1 MSRPLLLLPT
11 YNESQN
17 LPGFIPE
24 VLAAFP
30 ADILIID
37 DNSPDGTGRIADE
50 LARQNSRISV
60 MHRPKKSGL
69 GSAYVAG
76 FRWALERSYDAV
88 FQMDSDFS
96 HDPKDLPRLA
106 EALSGCDMALG
117 SRYVKGGR
125 ILDWPWPRLAISALG
140 NYYARA
146 VLRIG
151 VKDLTGGFKAFKR
164 EALQALDLDR
174 IFSDGYA
181 FQIETTYRTVRKG
194 FKVKEIPIVFRDRTL
209 GESKISRRVVWEALG
224 LVWKLLL
231 L

>member
-1 MSRPLLLLPT
+1 MIRPLLILPT

-17 LPGFIPE
+17 LPKLIPE

-37 DNSPDGTGRIADE
+37 DNSPDGTGQIAGDM
-50 LARQNSRISV
+50 ARQNPRVSV
-60 MHRPKKSGL
+60 MHRPQKSGL

-76 FRWALERSYDAV
+76 FRWALARAYDAV

-96 HDPKDLPRLA
+96 HDPKDLARLA
-106 EALSGCDMALG
+106 EALSVCDLALG
-117 SRYVKGGR
+117 SRYVKGGS
-125 ILDWPWPRLAISALG
+125 ILDWPWRRLAVSALG

-151 VKDLTGGFKAFKR
+151 IKDLTGGFKAFKR
-164 EALQALDLDR
+164 KALESLDLDE

-209 GESKISRRVVWEALG
+209 GKSKISRRVVWEAVG

-231 L
+231 R